1 MMRNTRQMLTNIRD
15 AWSRLTP
22 VQRASSIAVLVVALG
37 ALITSVLMTGQTRYE
52 VLFSNLSPSDG
63 NAIVEKLKEAKVPYR
78 LQSGGAV
85 IEVPADKVYELR
97 LQMAGKGLPQGSSV
111 GFELFDKPNFG
122 MTEFTQKLEYQR
134 ALQGEL
140 TRTICQLAPVEQA
153 RVHIVLP
160 EKNLFSD
167 QQIDSSASVVV
178 KLRPGMSL
186 SVDQVSAI
194 TTLVSAAVQGL
205 KPSAVAVVDTVGNL
219 LSEGGDGPFGN
230 RSRMSSTQL
239 SLKRD
244 MELQMMRDL
253 QLMLDRVVG
262 PGKTVVRVNAD
273 LDFDTKETSAELYE
287 PAGTAGT
294 AGTGSTAASGVVSTR
309 NEVTE
314 TYSGSA
320 RRLAAPTAGT
330 AVANAL
336 ATGNTGDTY
345 RRTEN
350 QVTYQVTKRTER
362 TVQAPGKVKRLAVSV
377 MLDSAV
383 GQALVPSIR
392 QAVSGAAGI
401 DSQRGDVI
409 EVVSVPFDRSLEQ
422 QAVKEMAQ
430 AAKQE
435 NMTRYIQWGG
445 AALLAIILMLF
456 TRSLFGRMRGVTTER
471 HTYDQPLSLPQMEL
485 QAFQQ
490 QLEASGLSGVSDSL
504 ASADGLDSSYGGNSS
519 TQDLFEAA
527 RRDPEAVA
535 KVLRR
540 WLNE

>member
-1 MMRNTRQMLTNIRD
+1 MRNSQQILTNIRD
-15 AWSRLTP
+15 AWSRLSP
-22 VQRASSIAVLVVALG
+22 VQKATSIAVLLVALG
-37 ALITSVLMTGQTRYE
+37 ALITAVLMSGQTRYE
-52 VLFSNLSPSDG
+52 VLFSNLSPGDG

-85 IEVPADKVYELR
+85 VEVPADKVYELR

-122 MTEFTQKLEYQR
+122 MTEFTQKLEFQR

-160 EKNLFSD
+160 ERNLFSD

-205 KPSAVAVVDTVGNL
+205 KPSGVAVVDTVGNL

-244 MELQMMRDL
+244 MELQVMRDL

-273 LDFDTKETSAELYE
+273 LDFDTKETSAEMYE
-287 PAGTAGT
+287 PAAAGG
-294 AGTGSTAASGVVSTR
+294 AGGATGASGVVSTR

-314 TYSGSA
+314 TYNGAA
-320 RRLAAPTAGT
+320 RRLAAPTAGA

-336 ATGNTGDTY
+336 GANGNNGDTY

-362 TVQAPGKVKRLAVSV
+362 TVQAPGKIKRLAVSV

-401 DSQRGDVI
+401 DSQRGDQI
-409 EVVSVPFDRSLEQ
+409 EVVSVPFDRSMEQ

-435 NMTRYIQWGG
+435 SMTRYIQWGG
-445 AALLAIILMLF
+445 AALLAIILLLF

-504 ASADGLDSSYGGNSS
+504 ASTEGLESGYTGNSS
-519 TQDLFEAA
+519 TNELFEAA
-527 RRDPEAVA
+527 KRDPEAVP

>member
-1 MMRNTRQMLTNIRD
+1 MRNSQQILTNIRD
-15 AWSRLTP
+15 AWSRLSP
-22 VQRASSIAVLVVALG
+22 VQKATSIAVLLVALG
-37 ALITSVLMTGQTRYE
+37 ALITAVLMSGQTRYE
-52 VLFSNLSPSDG
+52 VLFSNLSPGDG

-85 IEVPADKVYELR
+85 VEVPADKVYELR

-122 MTEFTQKLEYQR
+122 MTEFTQKLEFQR

-160 EKNLFSD
+160 ERNLFSD

-205 KPSAVAVVDTVGNL
+205 KPSGVAVVDTVGNL

-244 MELQMMRDL
+244 MELQVMRDL

-273 LDFDTKETSAELYE
+273 LDFDTKETSAEMYE
-287 PAGTAGT
+287 PAAAGG
-294 AGTGSTAASGVVSTR
+294 AGGATGASGVVSTR

-314 TYSGSA
+314 TYNGAA
-320 RRLAAPTAGT
+320 RRLAAPTAGA

-336 ATGNTGDTY
+336 GANGNNGDTY

-362 TVQAPGKVKRLAVSV
+362 TVQAPGKIKRLAVSV

-401 DSQRGDVI
+401 DSQRGDQI
-409 EVVSVPFDRSLEQ
+409 EVVSVPFDRSMEQ

-435 NMTRYIQWGG
+435 SMTRYIQWGG
-445 AALLAIILMLF
+445 AALLAIILLLF

-504 ASADGLDSSYGGNSS
+504 ASTEGLESGYTGNSS
-519 TQDLFEAA
+519 TNELFEAA
-527 RRDPEAVA
+527 KRDPEAVA